1 MSKVKNYIR
10 KHCLPQMDKPKSLVG
25 VLREANLIS
34 AEQMEMVLKYQMDY
48 PELNLAEILS
58 LQGLLTDQTRNF
70 FARDWSNL
78 IKQKERKLLGAYL
91 EKAGLLEEKDIKEIL
106 KEQEVSNLRFGAIA
120 VLKGYIK
127 TETLEFFL
135 FYLFPEELEESHL
148 RTRKSL
154 RKSRQ
159 RKRELVA
166 SIMNRKKSA
175 LV

>member
-10 KHCLPQMDKPKSLVG
+10 KHFLAQMDKPKSLVG
-25 VLREANLIS
+25 VLREASLIS
-34 AEQMEMVLKYQMDY
+34 DKQIEMALKYQMDY
-48 PELNLAEILS
+48 PELNLGEILS
-58 LQGLLTDQTRNF
+58 LQGWLTDQTRNF
-70 FARDWSNL
+70 WTRDWSNL

-166 SIMNRKKSA
+166 SIMNRKN
-175 LV
+175 LR